1 MENDLEKMSK
11 TMPYT
16 VPEGFFDEMEEHL
29 MQEVAPKKS
38 KSKTRNVV
46 LWTSLAVAASL
57 ALLLV
62 LRQGWHHNDDASF
75 EQVEMAFNQL
85 SDSDQQLMLELFD
98 EMDELD
104 EFDNY

>member
-1 MENDLEKMSK
+1 MEKDLEKMSK

-16 VPEGFFDEMEEHL
+16 VPEGFFDEMEERL
-29 MQEVAPKKS
+29 MQEVAPKKT

-62 LRQGWHHNDDASF
+62 LRQGWHHSDEASF

-85 SDSDQQLMLELFD
+85 SDGDQQLMLELFE

-104 EFDNY
+104 NY

>member
-1 MENDLEKMSK
+1 MENDLENMGKK
-11 TMPYT
+11 MPYT
-16 VPEGFFDEMEEHL
+16 VPEGFFDAMEERL
-29 MQEVAPKKS
+29 MQEAAPKKT

-62 LRQGWHHNDDASF
+62 LRHGWHNAEDESF